1 MSLLADGMQAEVDLI
16 PLMMQQGFKAKGWLG
31 LILGQS
37 VYYAFHPKAVPTDE
51 KFLQHMDALIREIG
65 DRGMIK
71 TTAFSE
77 GVPPRAPAP
86 APVFEPTPEPAPAH
100 APPPAAVPTTPSDRD
115 FTPSMQLATPMRQHL
130 SSSESSA
137 LVERLLDEARSDR
150 VAMEAKMEEQR
161 QEAKADRAEMEAR
174 LDAKIAELAAPAP
187 AAISDEQVARIQTR
201 LEGLHAAKLL
211 TDEVRNVK
219 HG

>member
-51 KFLQHMDALIREIG
+51 KFLQQMDALIREIG

-86 APVFEPTPEPAPAH
+86 APVFEPTPEPAPAP

-150 VAMEAKMEEQR
+150 VAMEA
-161 QEAKADRAEMEAR
+161 R

-211 TDEVRNVK
+211 TDEVRQAWLMVRCVLLY
-219 HG
+219 

>member
-1 MSLLADGMQAEVDLI
+1 
-16 PLMMQQGFKAKGWLG
+16 
-31 LILGQS
+31 
-37 VYYAFHPKAVPTDE
+37 
-51 KFLQHMDALIREIG
+51 
-65 DRGMIK
+65 
-71 TTAFSE
+71 
-77 GVPPRAPAP
+77 
-86 APVFEPTPEPAPAH
+86 
-100 APPPAAVPTTPSDRD
+100 
-115 FTPSMQLATPMRQHL
+115 MQLATPMRQHL